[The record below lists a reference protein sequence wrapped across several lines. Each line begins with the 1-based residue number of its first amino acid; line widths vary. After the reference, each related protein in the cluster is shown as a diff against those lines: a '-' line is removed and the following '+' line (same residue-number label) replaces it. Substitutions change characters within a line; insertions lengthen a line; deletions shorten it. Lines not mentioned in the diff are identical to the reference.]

1 TPASTTHRPRLLR
14 RPACPL
20 RPGREPFEFLINMG
34 TSVDQLLLNQKL
46 GFLQHLFWWIWISAS
61 WMAFGMIM
69 SNQFSSSLRWAT
81 GCFAV
86 ITLTYYGAYIG
97 WHRIYL
103 AGQSDGSPRR
113 EGTTETVAGGAR
125 FIVTVVGVLIGLI
138 FASLRTEE
146 PSLSMKVGLVSLG
159 VSMVVGIILFIVTS
173 SGLVGSRA
181 ELAAGIILN
190 TALLSLTYGLS
201 CVVSD
206 MLARK

>member
-1 TPASTTHRPRLLR
+1 MTSEPTPDASG
-14 RPACPL
+14 A
-20 RPGREPFEFLINMG
+20 MG
-34 TSVDQLLLNQKL
+34 TSIDQLLLDQKL
-46 GFLQHLFWWIWISAS
+46 GFLQHLFWAIWIGAS
-61 WMAFGMIM
+61 WIAFGMIM
-69 SNQFSSSLRWAT
+69 SNHFASSLRWAT

-86 ITLTYYGAYIG
+86 IVLAYYGAYIG

-103 AGQSDGSPRR
+103 AGRTDGAPRS
-113 EGTTETVAGGAR
+113 EGMPETVAGGAR
-125 FIVTVVGVLIGLI
+125 FIVTVVGVLVGLI
-138 FASLRTEE
+138 FTSLRTEE

-181 ELAAGIILN
+181 ELVAGFILN
-190 TALLSLTYGLS
+190 TSLLSLTYGLV